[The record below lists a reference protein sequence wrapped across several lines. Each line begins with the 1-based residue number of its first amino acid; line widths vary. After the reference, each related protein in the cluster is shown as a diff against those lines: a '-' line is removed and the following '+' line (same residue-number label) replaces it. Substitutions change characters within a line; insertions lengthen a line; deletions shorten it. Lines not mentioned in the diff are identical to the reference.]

1 MLKRILV
8 ANRGEIAVRILRACR
23 EMNIESV
30 AVYSEADRGS
40 LFTTLATRAVCI
52 GSARAEHSYLNI
64 DAILTV
70 AMETDCDA
78 IHPGFGFLSENPD
91 FAARTVENGLA
102 FIGPSADV
110 ISQLGN
116 KSAAR
121 SLMKAAGVPC
131 VPGSDGLV
139 STAERAR
146 EVADSL
152 GYPVFIKA
160 SAGGGGRGMRRA
172 NASEEVEAAFN
183 EASGEARSVFGDGD
197 VYVEKLIE
205 NPRHVEFQIL
215 ADEFGNV
222 IHLGERDC
230 SLQRRNQKVVEE
242 SPSPSLDED
251 LRAEMGAAA
260 VRAAKAAGYV
270 NAGTVEFILDGEGN
284 YYFIEMNTR
293 IQVEHPVT
301 EMVTGIDIVREQ
313 IKIASGIKLRY
324 AQEDIVLSGHAIECR
339 VNAEDPSADFRPCPG
354 RVDHLHFPGGFG
366 VRVDSALYAGCEISP
381 YYDSMVAKLIV
392 HGKTRNEAVLRMRR
406 ALEELLVTGV
416 RTNLGL
422 LYMLM
427 FSTDFI
433 GGRVDTGFIERNLDA
448 LLSPVEKEMNL

>member
-1 MLKRILV
+1 
-8 ANRGEIAVRILRACR
+8 
-23 EMNIESV
+23 MNIETV

-40 LFTTLATRAVCI
+40 LFPTLATRAFCI
-52 GSARAEHSYLNI
+52 GPAPANDSYLNI
-64 DAILTV
+64 GAILTV
-70 AMETDCDA
+70 ALETQCDGV
-78 IHPGFGFLSENPD
+78 HPGFGFLSENPD

-102 FIGPSADV
+102 FIGPGADV
-110 ISQLGN
+110 IEKLGN
-116 KSAAR
+116 KSEAR
-121 SLMKAAGVPC
+121 RLMQAAGVPC
-131 VPGSDGLV
+131 VPGSDGV
-139 STAERAR
+139 VVTSAQAR
-146 EVADSL
+146 EVAASL

-172 NASEEVEAAFN
+172 DSPEQVETAFG
-183 EASGEARSVFGDGD
+183 EASGEARSVFGNGD

-242 SPSPSLDED
+242 SPSPSLDAET
-251 LRAEMGAAA
+251 RASMGKAA
-260 VRAAKAAGYV
+260 VSAAKAAGYV

-313 IKIASGIKLRY
+313 IKIASGIKLHY
-324 AQEDIVLSGHAIECR
+324 KQEDITFSGHAIECR
-339 VNAEDPSADFRPCPG
+339 VNAEDPTADFRPCPG
-354 RVDHLHFPGGFG
+354 RVEHLHLPGGFG
-366 VRVDSALYAGCEISP
+366 VRVDTSLYSGCEISP
-381 YYDSMVAKLIV
+381 FYDSMVAKVIV

-416 RTNLGL
+416 QTNLGL

-448 LLSPVEKEMNL
+448 LLSPVEKELNL